1 MTASPVSRILEWLK
15 AGYPHGIPPKD
26 YPPVLGVLRRKL
38 TEDELVAIA
47 DELALQSV
55 SAGDVPVSADDIRA
69 MVREH
74 AFQNSNHDDIT
85 RVSALLARGGWPLEA
100 DLEADLDD

>member
-1 MTASPVSRILEWLK
+1 MTASPVSRVLEWLK
-15 AGYPHGIPPKD
+15 AGYPQGIPPAD

-38 TEDELVAIA
+38 TDGEIEAIA

-55 SAGDVPVSADDIRA
+55 SAGDVPVTSEDIKQ

-74 AFQNSNHDDIT
+74 AFQRCTPDDLT
-85 RVSALLARGGWPLEA
+85 RVSGMLASGGWPLEA
-100 DLEADLDD
+100 DLQ

>member
-1 MTASPVSRILEWLK
+1 MSSSPVARILEWLR
-15 AGYPHGIPPKD
+15 AGYPHGIPPAD

-38 TEDELVAIA
+38 TDEEIETVA

-55 SAGDVPVSADDIRA
+55 SAGDVPVSAADIRQ

-74 AFQNSNHDDIT
+74 AFQRCSPDDIA

-100 DLEADLDD
+100 DLR

>member
-1 MTASPVSRILEWLK
+1 VSNSPVSRVLEWLK
-15 AGYPHGIPPKD
+15 AGYPQGIPPAD

-38 TEDELVAIA
+38 TDDEIETIS

-55 SAGDVPVSADDIRA
+55 SAGDVPVTSADIKQ

-74 AFQNSNHDDIT
+74 AFQKCTPDDIT

-100 DLEADLDD
+100 DLRD